1 MRRLGPALALLL
13 VASVALAN
21 PGDARVSV
29 TLKADVVDVH
39 AAGEEMVAIYGGRL
53 IETNAQTVVLEISIA
68 RSGLVARDPR
78 VASVTVLGSA
88 SSQPHAAAARA
99 PRPLAPRA
107 NNNDPCTTAPIGLPR
122 CTGTYQYDGAGNIK
136 AIGND
141 VFVYDAVSR
150 LKSATLASAGGVGE
164 SYDYDAFGNLKKIT
178 AATPADLRPDLTT
191 DPLTNHLKTVTTAK
205 YDEAGNL
212 TSWMGHEYTYDAANM
227 LTEMNDGVADM
238 MYVYTADDERI
249 ATLTVS
255 NSGYVATWRIRGL
268 DDKVLREFQEEN
280 YSTSTQPWAWKRD
293 YVYRGD
299 LLLASYVTS
308 PTGTTKRLDY
318 HLDHLGTPRLITDDA
333 GQQVSVHHYY
343 PFGREITSAAGETLK
358 FTGHERDFAPYDY
371 QDYMHARYDNP
382 YLGRFLSV
390 DSELDLKK
398 AARAPQMWNRYA
410 YVTNNP
416 MRYTD
421 PDGRDMH
428 ASDYLGAVWEATKQT
443 IDDLAYDV
451 AEPGLTVMSGFIN
464 DDPKEVAKGSGILFV
479 EGATGGLASANVSRL
494 TMGFTSRANLLAH
507 FEKHGAEMGFRM
519 AEAYGAAGSK
529 FASTAGREGVQSVV
543 TKTGE
548 KYIYNA
554 STKEFAVVNKGGKV
568 ITYYKAN
575 VRYWA
580 STLKKLSE
588 EIVASSGVPK

>member
-88 SSQPHAAAARA
+88 SSQPHAAAAPA

-268 DDKVLREFQEEN
+268 DNKVLREFQEEN
-280 YSTSTQPWAWKRD
+280 YTTSTQPWTWKRD

-318 HLDHLGTPRLITDDA
+318 HLDHLGTPRLITDEG

-343 PFGREITSAAGETLK
+343 PFGREITAAAGETMK

-382 YLGRFLSV
+382 YLG
-390 DSELDLKK
+390 
-398 AARAPQMWNRYA
+398 
-410 YVTNNP
+410 
-416 MRYTD
+416 
-421 PDGRDMH
+421 
-428 ASDYLGAVWEATKQT
+428 
-443 IDDLAYDV
+443 
-451 AEPGLTVMSGFIN
+451 
-464 DDPKEVAKGSGILFV
+464 
-479 EGATGGLASANVSRL
+479 
-494 TMGFTSRANLLAH
+494 TSRRTII
-507 FEKHGAEMGFRM
+507 KTTCMRDTTTPTW
-519 AEAYGAAGSK
+519 AASYP
-529 FASTAGREGVQSVV
+529 SIRYSRICTGR
-543 TKTGE
+543 
-548 KYIYNA
+548 
-554 STKEFAVVNKGGKV
+554 KV
-568 ITYYKAN
+568 SIAMPTC
-575 VRYWA
+575 R
-580 STLKKLSE
+580 T
-588 EIVASSGVPK
+588 IQ